1 MYRFI
6 LIDLGGAGRQSDGGT
21 FSSSSF
27 GKALEDG
34 HMILPD
40 PSPLAGTEEP
50 SLPYVMV
57 GDEAFPLRNYL
68 LRPYPGHH
76 LPGN

>member
-6 LIDLGGAGRQSDGGT
+6 LIDLGSAGRQSDGDT

-27 GKALEDG
+27 GKALKDC

-40 PSPLAGTEEP
+40 PLLLAGTKEP

-68 LRPYPGHH
+68 FAGNH